1 MQQLHFFEKTDILVS
16 VHNNVLVNIIFM
28 VPNSAVIELFPP
40 SYSSPLFFHLSSTMR
55 LYYASVSGN
64 RQQPAVCSSGRD
76 CGEDFYRTVSFNV
89 KSKDVENSIIEALQF
104 VNRTKF

>member
-40 SYSSPLFFHLSSTMR
+40 SYSASLS
-55 LYYASVSGN
+55 
-64 RQQPAVCSSGRD
+64 
-76 CGEDFYRTVSFNV
+76 
-89 KSKDVENSIIEALQF
+89 
-104 VNRTKF
+104 